1 MKRVVAVLM
10 LALLG
15 AHLVGSYVYFVI
27 RAAEIKREMR
37 ATLRA
42 TPAEELDM
50 LVMTRA
56 EFDAARED
64 EHEIKWQGRMYDVA
78 RVEPV
83 AGQVVVYALHDEAE
97 DNLLAF
103 LDAVLKNSAGDKK
116 PVPDSLFSWLSLKY
130 MSPVVV
136 TVNPGPSTLKPFTP
150 YYETFSELARTIVS
164 PPPRS

>member
-42 TPAEELDM
+42 TAAEELDM

-64 EHEIKWQGRMYDVA
+64 EHEI
-78 RVEPV
+78 
-83 AGQVVVYALHDEAE
+83 
-97 DNLLAF
+97 
-103 LDAVLKNSAGDKK
+103 
-116 PVPDSLFSWLSLKY
+116 
-130 MSPVVV
+130 
-136 TVNPGPSTLKPFTP
+136 
-150 YYETFSELARTIVS
+150 
-164 PPPRS
+164 